1 MNHNNGRCCCVKHT
15 DTLEVLLEGEKG
27 ERERE
32 RGKDESDE
40 MGVELREEGLMR
52 REGGKGGQRRE
63 NELRTVRKRR
73 SKMGRER
80 EERKGQTR
88 RESLTRWSDSHV
100 LLAVHDEAPHR
111 LAIWIV
117 GSSLTYCGWR
127 RRQREGGI
135 EGLEGGDGVVN

>member
-1 MNHNNGRCCCVKHT
+1 M
-15 DTLEVLLEGEKG
+15 
-27 ERERE
+27 
-32 RGKDESDE
+32 GK
-40 MGVELREEGLMR
+40 
-52 REGGKGGQRRE
+52 KGGQRHE
-63 NELRTVRKRR
+63 NELTTARKERR
-73 SKMGRER
+73 RMGRAR

>member
-1 MNHNNGRCCCVKHT
+1 M
-15 DTLEVLLEGEKG
+15 
-27 ERERE
+27 RERE
-32 RGKDESDE
+32 TGKDESDE
-40 MGVELREEGLMR
+40 TGVELREEGLMR